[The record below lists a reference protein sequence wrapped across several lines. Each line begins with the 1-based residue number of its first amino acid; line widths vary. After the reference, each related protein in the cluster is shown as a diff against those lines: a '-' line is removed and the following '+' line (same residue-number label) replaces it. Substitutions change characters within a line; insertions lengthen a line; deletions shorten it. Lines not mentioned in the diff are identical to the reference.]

1 MFGGLTCL
9 FNGLA
14 FFGAGYA
21 VVLQLRALKLQQEE
35 IVKNDRRHEAADK
48 ERELES
54 KQSSFWQRRLALL
67 QTTSF
72 LVQAQAQSQSCRGV
86 RSVPGVRS
94 VGLRKV
100 TRFDSGCERRLG
112 FYLLSDCPGEG
123 SQNIE
128 AERTVATADVEL
140 TESERPK
147 ACFQRGRYTAITSLT
162 TVARKICGHR
172 GGPKAL
178 LVNWL

>member
-54 KQSSFWQRRLALL
+54 KQSSFWQRRLTLL

-72 LVQAQAQSQSCRGV
+72 LVQAQAQSCRRV

-123 SQNIE
+123 SQIIE
-128 AERTVATADVEL
+128 AERTVATVDVEL

-147 ACFQRGRYTAITSLT
+147 ACFQRGRYTGFTSFT

-178 LVNWL
+178 LVNSL

>member
-1 MFGGLTCL
+1 
-9 FNGLA
+9 
-14 FFGAGYA
+14 
-21 VVLQLRALKLQQEE
+21 
-35 IVKNDRRHEAADK
+35 
-48 ERELES
+48 
-54 KQSSFWQRRLALL
+54 
-67 QTTSF
+67 
-72 LVQAQAQSQSCRGV
+72 
-86 RSVPGVRS
+86 VPGVRS

-100 TRFDSGCERRLG
+100 TRFASGCERHLG

-123 SQNIE
+123 SQSIE
-128 AERTVATADVEL
+128 AERTVATVDVEL

-147 ACFQRGRYTAITSLT
+147 ACFQRGRYTGFTSLT